1 PEATVP
7 IGFTGREYRGLRGN
21 AFARLKP
28 DVSIAHARAEIQVL
42 WPGIL
47 KSTVPDAYR
56 GSQRAKFFALRA
68 DVQPAGRGNSYLRR
82 RLEKPLQVL
91 MTLVGAVLLI
101 ACVNLANLLLARAA
115 ARRHEFGVRVAL
127 GAARWALIRM
137 MLTEAMLLSCAG
149 AALGLLIARWTA
161 RYLLASFW
169 TGYVPLSLDPSPD
182 ARVLAFTAAVAVLTG
197 VLFGIV
203 PAWQMSRSDPA
214 RSLSQSSRTTG
225 GRTGRFSNGLVA
237 TQIALSLVL
246 LLGAALFVRSLQNL
260 RTVDLGYRRDHLL
273 IMQLFPQPGRE
284 KIANRA
290 QYYRELVTRMS
301 QIPGIESASYLHMGP
316 ASPYEF
322 KEPASAGSG
331 TAIVN
336 AVEEWAGPGL
346 FHMIG
351 MHVLAG
357 REFNWRDDERAP
369 RVAVISESLAR
380 ALFGDRN
387 PIGRAVDVGSEPQHK
402 GLTIIGVVN
411 SASLWKF
418 DSREPLAVYH
428 ALMQEPDYN
437 QARIVVRTLDDPARV
452 ARTAER
458 TLESLGHHYSLRTE
472 TIEQRTA
479 DTLVLQRMIAMLA
492 SGFSVL
498 ALVLA
503 AVGLY
508 GVMSYAVT
516 RRTAEIGVRMA
527 LGAVRAD
534 VLRLILGEVA
544 LLLAMGISI
553 GLPAALVC
561 GKLVGS
567 MLFGVTVA
575 DPTTVVVSF
584 FVLAVVAG
592 IAGFLPA
599 HRASRVDPIITLRS
613 E

>member
-1 PEATVP
+1 
-7 IGFTGREYRGLRGN
+7 
-21 AFARLKP
+21 
-28 DVSIAHARAEIQVL
+28 
-42 WPGIL
+42 
-47 KSTVPDAYR
+47 
-56 GSQRAKFFALRA
+56 
-68 DVQPAGRGNSYLRR
+68 
-82 RLEKPLQVL
+82 
-91 MTLVGAVLLI
+91 M
-101 ACVNLANLLLARAA
+101 
-115 ARRHEFGVRVAL
+115 
-127 GAARWALIRM
+127 
-137 MLTEAMLLSCAG
+137 
-149 AALGLLIARWTA
+149 
-161 RYLLASFW
+161 
-169 TGYVPLSLDPSPD
+169 
-182 ARVLAFTAAVAVLTG
+182 
-197 VLFGIV
+197 
-203 PAWQMSRSDPA
+203 
-214 RSLSQSSRTTG
+214 
-225 GRTGRFSNGLVA
+225 
-237 TQIALSLVL
+237 
-246 LLGAALFVRSLQNL
+246 FVRSLQNL

-273 IMQLFPQPGRE
+273 IMQLFSQPGRE

-316 ASPYEF
+316 ASWYEF

-369 RVAVISESLAR
+369 RLAVISESLAR

-387 PIGRAVDVGSEPQHK
+387 PIGRAIDVGSEPQHK

-418 DSREPLAVYH
+418 DSREPLAVYYT
-428 ALMQEPDYN
+428 LMQEPSYHEPR
-437 QARIVVRTLDDPARV
+437 AIIRTVADPETV

-479 DTLVLQRMIAMLA
+479 DTLVLERMIAMLA

-544 LLLAMGISI
+544 LLLAMGIAI

-599 HRASRVDPIITLRS
+599 HRASRVDPIIALRS